1 MKLSFWGAAR
11 VVTGSCHRLTACSKN
26 ILIDC
31 GLQQGGDVYN
41 ENELFFDA
49 TAIDAVCV
57 THAHTDHSGRLPLM
71 VKNGYKG
78 PIYATRATCDLLKIM
93 LLDSAR
99 IQESDAQWK
108 AKKNKRSGD
117 PTEDALYTV
126 QDATDTLELLVPVSY
141 GDHVELFPGIA
152 ADWYDAGHLLGSAA
166 IRFTVTEGAE
176 TRTVIFSGDI
186 GNVDKPIIRDP
197 QPVPPADYV
206 VMESTYG
213 DRLHET
219 GEDVPKDLSE
229 IIDRTLARGGNVVIP
244 SFAVG
249 RTQELLYF
257 IREIKDRHLV
267 TSVQDFPVYVDSPL
281 AKSATRI
288 FCGDLRGYLD
298 EEALALVQ
306 DGTHMFS
313 FPGLHLT
320 ESVEESKLLNM
331 DGTPKVIISASG
343 MCDAGRIRHHLKYNL
358 WRADSAV
365 VFVGFQSPGTLG
377 RTLLDG
383 AASVKLFGEDVA
395 VRAKIVNFQG
405 LSSHADRDHLL
416 DWISH
421 FKEPKPQHVFIVH
434 GDREVAP
441 LFAETVS
448 AMGFNAHAP
457 QYTEEYDL
465 ITCTQLAKGFLPERK
480 KTVFDGQGGRA
491 GVVYQK
497 LLQALDALQALVR
510 RSKGR
515 DNKTLGTMA
524 EAIRKVT
531 EKFEF

>member
-57 THAHTDHSGRLPLM
+57 THAHTDHSGRLPLL

-249 RTQELLYF
+249 RTQEILYF
-257 IREIKDRHLV
+257 IREIKEKNLLPE
-267 TSVQDFPVYVDSPL
+267 FPGFEVYVDSPL
-281 AKSATRI
+281 AIEATNV
-288 FCGDLRGYLD
+288 FNKNVKGCFD
-298 EEALALVQ
+298 EEAMELVNQ
-306 DGTHMFS
+306 GINPLLFR
-313 FPGLHLT
+313 GLKT
-320 ESVEESKLLNM
+320 TITSDESRQINFDTK
-331 DGTPKVIISASG
+331 PKVILSASG
-343 MCDAGRIRHHLKYNL
+343 MCEAGRIRHHLKHNL
-358 WRADSAV
+358 WRPECTIC
-365 VFVGFQSPGTLG
+365 FVGYQAVGTLG
-377 RTLLDG
+377 RKLIEG
-383 AASVKLFGEDVA
+383 AESVKLFGEN
-395 VRAKIVNFQG
+395 ITVNARIEVLKG
-405 LSSHADRDHLL
+405 ISGHADMNGLL
-416 DWISH
+416 DWIRG
-421 FKEPKPQHVFIVH
+421 FEKIPDRVMVVH
-434 GDREVAP
+434 GEDTVTDHFAKLVEDTFGCPAFAPYSGGTVDLAANEIITIGQKIPKKSDEKPSKLKSASAFNRLVA
-441 LFAETVS
+441 A
-448 AMGFNAHAP
+448 
-457 QYTEEYDL
+457 
-465 ITCTQLAKGFLPERK
+465 AKRLLN
-480 KTVFDGQGGRA
+480 
-491 GVVYQK
+491 VVYK
-497 LLQALDALQALVR
+497 NEGLA
-510 RSKGR
+510 
-515 DNKTLGTMA
+515 NKDMA
-524 EAIRKVT
+524 
-531 EKFEF
+531 KFETQIQNLADKWDR